1 VLLRGGFC
9 AELRPAPCCA
19 TCVLVFVMP
28 AAEGGI
34 RGILYWY
41 GGMPRMRM
49 RLGWLG
55 VHNGADTDRRIE

>member
-28 AAEGGI
+28 AADGGFGGFYTGMEEC
-34 RGILYWY
+34 RGC
-41 GGMPRMRM
+41 
-49 RLGWLG
+49 
-55 VHNGADTDRRIE
+55 V